1 MTPSRSSAAQAR
13 WTQRF
18 RPPYTLGI
26 LYMQVGRLD
35 EAVVEL
41 KKAVA
46 LRPENG
52 DAWAIL
58 GSTLK
63 QDSRLE
69 EARDALEKAIP
80 LMPSQP
86 GPLVTLA
93 AVLAEQASAAASAA
107 DASQAAGDQQKDDQQ
122 RNLVSELRSQAT
134 ECRRQAAE
142 LSRAAVNRQKASFA
156 LNAGNQLLLRGQIAD
171 AVARYQESIAA
182 DATFAEAH
190 SQLAVAFARQ
200 GRADNAA
207 TERAKAKDLAP
218 AR

>member
-1 MTPSRSSAAQAR
+1 MELSRAGQMDP
-13 WTQRF
+13 TLQD
-18 RPPYTLGI
+18 PPYTLGI

-35 EAVVEL
+35 EAVIEL

-80 LMPSQP
+80 LMPGQP
-86 GPLVTLA
+86 GPLITLA
-93 AVLAEQASAAASAA
+93 GVMAEQATVAASAA
-107 DASQAAGDQQKDDQQ
+107 DASQAAGDQQKADQQ
-122 RNLVSELRSQAT
+122 RSEVRALRSQAA
-134 ECRRQAAE
+134 EYRRQAAE

-182 DATFAEAH
+182 DSTFADAH
-190 SQLAVAFARQ
+190 SQLAVAFERQ
-200 GRADNAA
+200 GRVDDALA
-207 TERAKAKDLAP
+207 ERARARDLAS
-218 AR
+218 AK